1 VAVIRATG
9 LAKRYGA
16 KRVLQ
21 GIDFGLPRGGFL
33 VVTGPNGSGKTTL
46 LRLCA
51 GLAAP
56 TSGELEVAADRRD
69 IGFLAHE
76 PLVYNELTALENL
89 DLYGR
94 LYGVPERRERIGMLL
109 ERFGLW
115 DVRSELVSTF
125 SRGMSQRLALCRSLL
140 HDPKLLILDEPYSAL
155 DEAGVDLLDR
165 ELAEL
170 RATSTCLVATHDPE
184 RLAALASG
192 SLALA

>member
-1 VAVIRATG
+1 MIRATG
-9 LAKRYGA
+9 LAKRYGT

-21 GIDFGLPRGGFL
+21 GIDFGLPLGGFL

-76 PLVYNELTALENL
+76 PLVYRELTALENL

-115 DVRSELVSTF
+115 DVRSQLVSTF

-155 DEAGVDLLDR
+155 DEAGADLLDR

-170 RATSTCLVATHDPE
+170 RATSTCLVATHDSE